1 MLHSILIISIII
13 LWSLSL
19 ETLISLYKAAKQF
32 GKDKKK
38 FNFQSPNHPPVS
50 IIICSHDGQEK
61 INSNLPFIIE
71 QQYPQFE
78 IIIIDDRSN
87 PSLQYLFPDNSETKI
102 IQLKNTPPDWNP
114 KKWALFNAFQQAK
127 YPFILCTDDD
137 CKPASNQWIQQF
149 STALQIAPIA
159 IGISPYQTKSG
170 LLNILIRYET
180 YITATN
186 YISSA
191 LLGKPYMS
199 VGRNVAY
206 HQSIIN
212 QIDWQPLK
220 NKLGGDDDLILQ
232 QLIQKNN
239 HCTVVTSPQSYTIS
253 SPKTTYIQW
262 FRQKARHYN
271 TASHYQPYIQFKTT
285 ISVFVNII
293 FYIILVTLPF
303 FNPANSLLLLITTS
317 TFLSIHLYFRKQL
330 NLQMLSIIE
339 FIIGSALHP
348 FILVAQGLFAWWP
361 FRKKTW
367 S

>member
-1 MLHSILIISIII
+1 MLFSILIISIII
-13 LWSLSL
+13 LWSLSV
-19 ETLISLYKAAKQF
+19 EKLISLCKAAKQF
-32 GKDKKK
+32 NKDKKE
-38 FNFQSPNHPPVS
+38 FNFQSPKYPPVS
-50 IIICSHDGQEK
+50 VIICSHNGQDK
-61 INSNLPFIIE
+61 INSNLPFIIN

-87 PSLQYLFPDNSETKI
+87 PPLHYSFPDNSETKI
-102 IQLKNTPPDWNP
+102 IHLESTPPDWNP
-114 KKWALFNAFQQAK
+114 KKWALYNAFLQAK
-127 YPFILCTDDD
+127 YPLILCTDDD
-137 CKPASNQWIQQF
+137 CRPASNQWIQQF
-149 STALQIAPIA
+149 NTALQIAPIA

-170 LLNILIRYET
+170 LLNILIRFET

-206 HQSIIN
+206 HQSVIN

-239 HCTVVTSPQSYTIS
+239 KCTVVTSPQSYTIS
-253 SPKTTYIQW
+253 SPKTTYSQW
-262 FRQKARHYN
+262 FRQKARHYK
-271 TASHYQPYIQFKTT
+271 TASHYHPSIQFKTT
-285 ISVFVNII
+285 IYIFVYII
-293 FYIILVTLPF
+293 FHIILVILPF
-303 FNPANSLLLLITTS
+303 FNPANSLLLLITTT
-317 TFLSIHLYFRKQL
+317 TFLSTHLYFQNQL
-330 NLQMLSIIE
+330 NLQMLSISE

-348 FILVAQGLFAWWP
+348 FILVAQGLYAWWP